1 MKGGRKLLG
10 AARSGYRYFNTLIA
24 LYRSNARLTVSITM
38 VSIIAVLSILAP
50 LITWYHPLKTLVGQ
64 PFSPPNPRNLFGTD
78 DLGRDVYTDTIY
90 GIRTTLLIGILS
102 ALIAL
107 IIGIVVGA
115 IAGYRGG
122 TLGEILMR
130 ITDMAFIIP
139 SFLLALLIAMILGPS
154 VKNILLA
161 IGVTSWPGIA
171 RIVRA
176 EVLRVKEQAY
186 VEVARALGLSDQRI
200 VFVHIMPNA
209 ISTVIPYIALQ
220 IGNNILVEAGLG
232 FLGVSD
238 PNVPSLGRLL
248 NVAQQ
253 YLTTAWWIAVF
264 PGSFLAII
272 IIAFNMLGDGL
283 IDYINPR
290 IREQQKELR
299 SV

>member
-1 MKGGRKLLG
+1 MSNNKRSW
-10 AARSGYRYFNTLIA
+10 AVRSGRRFLRVLRD
-24 LYRSNARLTVSITM
+24 LYRSNTRLTASIAM
-38 VSIIAVLSILAP
+38 VLIIVALGILAP
-50 LITWYHPLKTLVGQ
+50 LITWYPPLKTLVGQ
-64 PFSPPNPRNLFGTD
+64 PFSPPNLRHLFGTD
-78 DLGRDVYTDTIY
+78 DLGRDIYTDTMY
-90 GIRTTLLIGILS
+90 GIRTTLLVGLLS

-107 IIGIVVGA
+107 VIGIVIGA

-130 ITDMAFIIP
+130 ITDMAFIVP

-154 VKNILLA
+154 IQNILLA

-171 RIVRA
+171 RIMRA
-176 EVLRVKEQAY
+176 EVLRVKEQPF
-186 VEVARALGLSDQRI
+186 VEVAKVLGLSDQRI
-200 VFVHIMPNA
+200 IFVHIMPNA

-220 IGNNILVEAGLG
+220 TGSNILVEAGLG

-248 NVAQQ
+248 NIAQQ
-253 YLTTAWWIAVF
+253 YLTSAWWMAVF

-290 IREQQKELR
+290 IREQQRELR